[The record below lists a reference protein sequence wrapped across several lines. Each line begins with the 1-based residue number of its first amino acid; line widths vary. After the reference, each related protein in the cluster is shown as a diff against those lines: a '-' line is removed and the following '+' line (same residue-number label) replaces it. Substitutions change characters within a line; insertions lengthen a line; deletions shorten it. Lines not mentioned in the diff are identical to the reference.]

1 MRKKVYKGEMMISII
16 IPIYNEEKNIRK
28 LQDNLSKL
36 KGDFEVIFCDGGSSD
51 KTLEL
56 IDKNYIVVNSPK
68 GRANQM
74 NYGSKKANGNAFFFL
89 HCDSL
94 IEEDVILKIQEEL
107 NKGYNLGCLKLK
119 FDNKI
124 IWMKICGYMSNLRV
138 KLRKIAFGDQGI
150 FITKELFEEI
160 GGIPNLPIMED
171 FEFSLRLKRK
181 KYYFKQIDSYIITSS
196 RRFMDKGIFKTMAQ
210 MQKLQF
216 QYLCGR
222 DVNEINKEYRDIR

>member
-1 MRKKVYKGEMMISII
+1 MKKVDKGEIMISII
-16 IPIYNEEKNIRK
+16 IPVYNEEKNIRK

-36 KGDFEVIFCDGGSSD
+36 KGNFEVIFCDGGSSD
-51 KTLEL
+51 KTIDL
-56 IDKNYIVVNSPK
+56 IDRNYTMINCPK

-74 NYGSKKANGNAFFFL
+74 NYGSKKAKGNVFFFL

-94 IEEDVILKIQEEL
+94 IEEDVIIKIQEEI
-107 NKGYNLGCLKLK
+107 NKGCNLGCLKLK
-119 FDNKI
+119 FDNEI

-181 KYYFKQIDSYIITSS
+181 KYYFKQIDSCIITSS
-196 RRFMDKGIFKTMAQ
+196 RRFMDKGIFNTMAQ
-210 MQKLQF
+210 MQKLQL

-222 DVNEINKEYRDIR
+222 NINEINKEYRDIR